1 MAFEKETKTNNEN
14 FGFSDNPDISAALA
28 QSKKLDKAD
37 HLHTMNDLSNLSKTR
52 RKKSN
57 SKLATYYIDSER
69 RDKFQRIAEERGYRS
84 ASELLRDIIDNL
96 N

>member
-1 MAFEKETKTNNEN
+1 MAFEKETKTKNEN
-14 FGFSDNPDISAALA
+14 FGFSDNPDISTALA

-37 HLHTMNDLSNLSKTR
+37 RLHALNDLSNLSKNR

-69 RDKFQRIAEERGYRS
+69 RDKFQRIAEELGYRS

-96 N
+96 S

>member
-1 MAFEKETKTNNEN
+1 MIYL
-14 FGFSDNPDISAALA
+14 IS
-28 QSKKLDKAD
+28 QK
-37 HLHTMNDLSNLSKTR
+37 R
-52 RKKSN
+52 EEKSN

>member
-37 HLHTMNDLSNLSKTR
+37 HLHTMHDLSNLSKTR
-52 RKKSN
+52 RKK
-57 SKLATYYIDSER
+57 
-69 RDKFQRIAEERGYRS
+69 
-84 ASELLRDIIDNL
+84 
-96 N
+96 